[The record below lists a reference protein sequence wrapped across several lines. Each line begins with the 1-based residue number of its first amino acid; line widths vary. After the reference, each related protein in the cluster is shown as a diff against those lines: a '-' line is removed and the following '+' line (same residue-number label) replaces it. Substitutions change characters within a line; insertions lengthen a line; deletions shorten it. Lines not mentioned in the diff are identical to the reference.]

1 MDIIAPQRAPSHL
14 CVFGR
19 CVKAISPP
27 KGLLLWGVTR
37 RASPRTNDR
46 RRRENRGRAC
56 SRMKTSLL
64 KNSQVPESGLRRKYI
79 VQYICLFSEDAWR
92 DKWPTTK
99 DAGFWNACADS
110 VNKTC
115 KSSRTG
121 LSALIKAMLYAQ
133 KKEERKRCDL
143 IYDSLH
149 SLGPAI

>member
-1 MDIIAPQRAPSHL
+1 MAAKRPIVVEGNTPGKPDNKRPPPEGKSRKSLFHDENIPSKK
-14 CVFGR
+14 FSS
-19 CVKAISPP
+19 A
-27 KGLLLWGVTR
+27 
-37 RASPRTNDR
+37 
-46 RRRENRGRAC
+46 REWSAEE
-56 SRMKTSLL
+56 TSSL
-64 KNSQVPESGLRRKYI
+64 

-149 SLGPAI
+149 WVLQSEM